1 MPIPKP
7 TSGQDE
13 QEYISACIREII
25 GEYDVE
31 GQAYAV
37 CKTEY
42 DKMSAEEEA
51 QQGGVVSPSPASFAR
66 TKFVYAPKGKEKM
79 NDFMKRCMEDVQV
92 RERKPSRTNRA
103 YFCYSSFEDFYV
115 MSIGQRWK

>member
-31 GQAYAV
+31 GQAYAI

-42 DKMSAEEEA
+42 DKMSVDENA
-51 QQGGVVSPSPASFAR
+51 QQGGVVSATPGSFAR
-66 TKFVYAPKGKEKM
+66 TKFVYPVKSKEKL
-79 NDFMKRCMEDVQV
+79 NDYMGRCMSDVIV
-92 RERKPSRTNRA
+92 RERKPNRISRAN
-103 YFCYSSFEDFYV
+103 FCFTQFQDFYV
-115 MSIGQRWK
+115 MSIGKSWK

>member
-42 DKMSAEEEA
+42 DKMSVDEEA
-51 QQGGVVSPSPASFAR
+51 QQGGVVSPGSFSR

-79 NDFMKRCMEDVQV
+79 NDFMSRCMNDIQV
-92 RERKPSRTNRA
+92 RERKKDRIGRA
-103 YFCYSSFEDFYV
+103 NFCYSMYQDFYV

>member
-1 MPIPKP
+1 MPVRKP
-7 TSGQDE
+7 RSGQDE

-42 DKMSAEEEA
+42 DKMSVDEEA
-51 QQGGVVSPSPASFAR
+51 QQGGVVSPSPASFSR

-79 NDFMKRCMEDVQV
+79 NDFMSRCMNDIQV
-92 RERKPSRTNRA
+92 RERKKDRIGRA
-103 YFCYSSFEDFYV
+103 NFCYSMYQDFYV

>member
-42 DKMSAEEEA
+42 DKMSADENA
-51 QQGGVVSPSPASFAR
+51 QQGGVVSPSPASFSR

-79 NDFMKRCMEDVQV
+79 NDFMSRCMNDIQV
-92 RERKPSRTNRA
+92 RERKKDRIGRA
-103 YFCYSSFEDFYV
+103 NFCYSMYQDFYV

>member
-1 MPIPKP
+1 MPVPKP

-31 GQAYAV
+31 GQAYAI

-42 DKMSAEEEA
+42 DKMSVDENA
-51 QQGGVVSPSPASFAR
+51 QQGGVVSSSPGSFAR
-66 TKFVYAPKGKEKM
+66 TKFVYAPKSKEKM
-79 NDFMKRCMEDVQV
+79 NDFMARCMADIQV
-92 RERKPSRTNRA
+92 RERKQNRTTRA
-103 YFCYSSFEDFYV
+103 NFCYCMYQDFYV
-115 MSIGQRWK
+115 MSIGKRWK